1 MAYERSYKVRRL
13 FLELLEQGWSP
24 SKAARHSGHLLK
36 TFQKWAD
43 EDENFKKDWTDAE
56 NTGTDFLED
65 VARKRA
71 VKGSD
76 QLLTTLLKA
85 RRPDKYRERSQVEHA
100 GSIDLSGEREKLS
113 KKLAR
118 ALAEDEEGAGAS

>member
-1 MAYERSYKVRRL
+1 MAYEGSYKARKL
-13 FLELLEQGWSP
+13 FLEFLEQGWSP
-24 SKAARHSGHLLK
+24 SKAARSAGHRLQVFKKLA
-36 TFQKWAD
+36 Q
-43 EDENFKKDWTDAE
+43 EDENFRRDWEDAE
-56 NTGTDFLED
+56 ATGTDYLED

-71 VKGSD
+71 VRSSD

-100 GSIDLSGEREKLS
+100 GSIDFSGEREKLN

-118 ALAEDEEGAGAS
+118 ALAEDEESAQAS